1 MQVAV
6 PPYLQLQLDV
16 ASAAVMG
23 PMQQGGV
30 TQVMRVSNGA
40 HGTQPIHLRLRIS
53 WQTPAGAMVDEA
65 DVVFPAAL

>member
-40 HGTQPIHLRLRIS
+40 HGTQPIHPL
-53 WQTPAGAMVDEA
+53 EA
-65 DVVFPAAL
+65 S